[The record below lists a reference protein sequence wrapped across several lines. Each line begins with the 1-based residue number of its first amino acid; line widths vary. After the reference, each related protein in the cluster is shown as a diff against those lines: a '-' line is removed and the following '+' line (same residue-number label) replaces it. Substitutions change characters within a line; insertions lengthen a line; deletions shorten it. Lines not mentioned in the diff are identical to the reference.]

1 MKNTVYFLT
10 GNFINGLGFFSKQK
24 AASLALRLF
33 TTPMKGFIKKDQLE
47 FLGSAFQEEFEYNS
61 LPITTYRW
69 PGNDKTILLAH
80 GWESNSARWEKLI
93 YQLKAKNYNII
104 ALDAPAHGNSGGKRF
119 TAVLYSEF
127 INVVIQRFHP
137 EIIVAHSVGGMATIF
152 AFEKYKFTSVEKLV
166 LIGSPSEFK
175 GILDRYTKLLKI
187 NKRVS
192 TQLESL
198 IQKRFNK
205 LPSEFST
212 ANSIRNITI
221 EGLIIHDETDQV
233 IPFQDALEIKKNF
246 KNSKLIS
253 TKNMGHSLNNEKV
266 HAQIK
271 EFLSSKSIS
280 LQYERSEAN
289 Q

>member
-10 GNFINGLGFFSKQK
+10 GNFINGLGFFSKDK
-24 AASLALRLF
+24 AASFALRLF
-33 TTPMKGFIKKDQLE
+33 TTPLKGFIKKDQLE
-47 FLGSAFQEEFEYNS
+47 FLDSAFQEEFEYNS
-61 LPITTYRW
+61 IPITTYRW
-69 PGNDKTILLAH
+69 PGNSKTILLVH

-104 ALDAPAHGNSGGKRF
+104 ALDAPAHGNSGSKRF

-127 INVVIQRFHP
+127 INVVTQRFQP
-137 EIIVAHSVGGMATIF
+137 EIIVAHSVGGMATTF

-175 GILDRYTKLLKI
+175 GVLDRYTKLLNI

-192 TQLESL
+192 KHLELL
-198 IQKRFNK
+198 IQKKFNK
-205 LPSEFST
+205 LPDEFST
-212 ANSIRNITI
+212 AISSRMLDV
-221 EGLIIHDETDQV
+221 EGLIIHDETDPV
-233 IPFQDALEIKKNF
+233 IPFSDALEIKKNF
-246 KNSKLIS
+246 VNSKLIS

-266 HAQIK
+266 HDLIK
-271 EFLSSKSIS
+271 EFLTSKSIS